1 MKDVGP
7 EHADVAASHKNL
19 GLVHR
24 KLVTLN
30 KQNNVTSERWMFTG
44 KSSDLRKLMSQH
56 LTITWVL
63 YLVWWVT

>member
-7 EHADVAASHKNL
+7 EHADVAACHKNL

-30 KQNNVTSERWMFTG
+30 KLNNVTSERWMFT
-44 KSSDLRKLMSQH
+44 
-56 LTITWVL
+56 
-63 YLVWWVT
+63 